1 MMGFFLEISVVFIT
15 NSQLFRTITVTDCQG
30 IHSFPKGPLL
40 YITRNN
46 REIPMTRVPQL
57 FSIYGD
63 TDKAEALKSMSYYY
77 DSYLVLYGLI
87 NKGIPEI

>member
-1 MMGFFLEISVVFIT
+1 
-15 NSQLFRTITVTDCQG
+15 
-30 IHSFPKGPLL
+30 
-40 YITRNN
+40 
-46 REIPMTRVPQL
+46 MTRVPQF

-63 TDKAEALKSMSYYY
+63 TDKAESLKSMSYYY